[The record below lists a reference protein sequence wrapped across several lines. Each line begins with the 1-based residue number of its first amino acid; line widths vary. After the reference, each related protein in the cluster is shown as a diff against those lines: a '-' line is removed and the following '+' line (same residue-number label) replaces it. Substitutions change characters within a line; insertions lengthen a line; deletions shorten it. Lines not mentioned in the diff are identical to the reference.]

1 MANSYYDGSSDK
13 VRAQCSC
20 DMGSIPVLKSLRI
33 ALVVELD
40 RGGLPKQTKIA
51 SSFTDLKLAKFGQS
65 TGKSVVR
72 FAKSSR
78 KRSLSECL
86 RIIFEVDWSAQ

>member
-20 DMGSIPVLKSLRI
+20 EMGSIPVLKNLRI

-40 RGGLPKQTKIA
+40 RDGLPKQTNIV
-51 SSFTDLKLAKFGQS
+51 SSFTDLKLTKPGQS

-78 KRSLSECL
+78 KCGLSECPS
-86 RIIFEVDWSAQ
+86 RIGVDWSAQ